1 MADTTINVRSGFY
14 DAVDGDRT
22 YSADDMNK
30 PYKKVVSDGVF
41 ATPQGTP
48 SNELQVVAGSG
59 MAVNVQKGNGIC
71 AGKWFENNSLVSFIV
86 PKNSALTP
94 RIDSVI
100 MQVDTR
106 NTGRVGNLVY
116 RTGTAASDP
125 EPPEINTIST
135 VQEYRLAN
143 ITVAAGASS
152 ISDSVITDMRGSAE
166 CPWISALIIQPDT
179 STMWSNFYAAYAQ
192 SLERFENQQEEDQ
205 QERKQAWDDFFGNLT
220 DELSVTMNLM
230 ALKNTF
236 TASSTVTEIQI
247 GIASYDPTSDIL
259 LVFINGLLAAPSMY
273 TAGASA
279 ITLAS
284 SIAAGNKVDFVVL
297 KSVVASDS
305 ASTIS
310 LIQQLD
316 AKLSLFMSDS
326 GWQEATLA
334 NGSALAGN
342 APSYRSIGGR
352 ITFCGGIVGAIS
364 EGEELFT
371 VPEAFKPEKIHCWPQ
386 AVVTNGEV
394 STALLQVDTMG
405 TVRLVHGTLTASST
419 VFIDTEYLAANIP

>member
-1 MADTTINVRSGFY
+1 MADTIINVRSGFY
-14 DAVDGDRT
+14 DAVNGDRT

-48 SNELQVVAGSG
+48 SSELQVVAGSG

-125 EPPEINTIST
+125 VPPEINTIST
-135 VQEYRLAN
+135 VKEYRLAN

-179 STMWSNFYAAYAQ
+179 STLWRNFYDAFDQALA
-192 SLERFENQQEEDQ
+192 RFNADQVASQQEYQ
-205 QERKQAWDDFFGNLT
+205 QAWDDFFASLSQ
-220 DELSVTMNLM
+220 DLSVTMNLVT
-230 ALKNTF
+230 LKNTYTA
-236 TASSTVTEIQI
+236 TASASEIPI
-247 GIASYDPTSDIL
+247 GIASYDSSTDIL

-273 TAGASA
+273 TEGTSS
-279 ITLAS
+279 ITLTNA
-284 SIAAGNKVDFVVL
+284 IAAGNKVDFVVL
-297 KSVVASDS
+297 KSVVNAGI
-305 ASTIS
+305 ASTIA
-310 LIQQLD
+310 LLQQLD
-316 AKLSLFMSDS
+316 AKLSSFMSDS

-334 NGSALAGN
+334 NGSALTGS

-364 EGEELFT
+364 EGDELFT
-371 VPEAFKPEKIHCWPQ
+371 VPEAFKPDKIHCWPQ
-386 AVVTNGEV
+386 AVVTNGAV
-394 STALLQVDTMG
+394 STALLQIDTMG
-405 TVRLVHGTLTASST
+405 TVRLVHGSLTASST